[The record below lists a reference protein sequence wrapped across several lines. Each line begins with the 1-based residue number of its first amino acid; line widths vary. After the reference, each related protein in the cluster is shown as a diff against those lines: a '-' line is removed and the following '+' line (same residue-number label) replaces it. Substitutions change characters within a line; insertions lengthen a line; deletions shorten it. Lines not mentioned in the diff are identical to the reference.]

1 MADHTLNITG
11 VTDISLI
18 KKWQK
23 RAAKRMWEF
32 TKRGFPLRSRL
43 TGRELY
49 IDTSVTGTLSLSGTV
64 PHAGQSKRFRAP
76 VDERVPSPP
85 IRVKLP
91 IGWRTVYS
99 ARASRPSCGVRVR
112 PMTYDDGRSTSEF
125 VGFFGLKGKA
135 KTPSIRA
142 YGLTA
147 DDKAYPVFNDLSAVE
162 WLSGEQRR
170 EMLAILE
177 ETFSETFQETF
188 SGM

>member
-11 VTDISLI
+11 VNSISLI

-23 RAAKRMWEF
+23 LAAKRMWEY
-32 TKRGFPLRSRL
+32 TKQGFPLRSRL

-49 IDTSVTGTLSLSGTV
+49 IDTSVTGTLSLRGTA
-64 PHAGQSKRFRAP
+64 PYASQMKKFRAP

-99 ARASRPSCGVRVR
+99 ARASSPSCGVRVR
-112 PMTYDDGRSTSEF
+112 PMTYDDGRNTSEF
-125 VGFFGLKGKA
+125 VGFFGLKGNA
-135 KTPSIRA
+135 KSSSIRA

-162 WLSGEQRR
+162 WLTSQQKR
-170 EMLAILE
+170 ELLGILE
-177 ETFSETFQETF
+177 ETFKETF
-188 SGM
+188 SQTVSDV

>member
-1 MADHTLNITG
+1 MADHTLNISG
-11 VTDISLI
+11 ISSVSLI
-18 KKWQK
+18 KKWQ
-23 RAAKRMWEF
+23 RLAAKRMWAF

-49 IDTSVTGTLSLSGTV
+49 IDTSITGTLSLSGTV
-64 PHAGQSKRFRAP
+64 PYAGQSKRFRAP

-99 ARASRPSCGVRVR
+99 ARASSPSCGVRVR
-112 PMTYDDGRSTSEF
+112 PMTYDDGKGTSEF
-125 VGFFGLKGKA
+125 VGFFGLKGTA
-135 KTPSIRA
+135 KTPPIRA

-162 WLSGEQRR
+162 WLTGEQAS

-177 ETFSETFQETF
+177 DTFQETF
-188 SGM
+188 QESISDV